1 MDIKTTLKASVAAA
15 ALFAFAAPVATTA
28 NADESLKSGNKNS
41 LTMSGQ
47 ISRALYWADDG
58 PHSGLFNTAGESAT
72 SRIRW
77 IAGATVNESVTVGGL
92 IEMEIPHSSDDSNA
106 KFSSAT
112 GANQGDETFGD
123 QNTWALRQEHI
134 WIKHKTMG
142 KLSLGKTSEPTDGG
156 WRANFAKNGGTGAN
170 YSHEAFGGSIE
181 FMIGNSFTGITAGAT
196 RSDLSPG
203 TKQSL
208 IRYDLPTLP
217 GGAKIGV
224 SLGANGATAVN
235 GSISGKAGAFST
247 KAGIGYKNLSSSSTS
262 EYGLAASLGALHSSG
277 IHASIGVAQQ
287 PIKTLTATAGN
298 KSHVGGNVGTNA
310 KIFAAGATGFAFG
323 YGRSLNAGARGQV
336 GETFAFTAAQYFDS
350 IGASV
355 TLVYRNHQY
364 ENERIS
370 HTGISDIDLLG
381 IHTVFKF

>member
-28 NADESLKSGNKNS
+28 NADSSLKSGNKNS

-47 ISRALYWADDG
+47 IARAIYWADDG
-58 PHSGLFNTAGESAT
+58 PHSGMFNTAGESAT

-77 IAGATVNESVTVGGL
+77 IAGATVSESVTVGGL

-106 KFSSAT
+106 KFDALS
-112 GANQGDETFGD
+112 GDETFGD

-170 YSHEAFGGSIE
+170 YSQEAFGGAIE
-181 FMIGNSFTGITAGAT
+181 FINGTSFTGVTVGAS

-203 TKQSL
+203 TKASI

-217 GGAKIGV
+217 GGATIGM
-224 SLGANGATAVN
+224 SLGATGAMAIN
-235 GSISGKAGAFST
+235 GSISGKAGDFTT
-247 KAGIGYKNLSSSSTS
+247 KAGIGYKNLSSTSTS
-262 EYGLAASLGALHSSG
+262 EYGLAAAVGALHSSG
-277 IHASIGVAQQ
+277 IHASIAVGRQ
-287 PIKTLTATAGN
+287 PAKTLSSTVGN
-298 KSHVGGNVGTNA
+298 KSHVGGQIGVNANVTD
-310 KIFAAGATGFAFG
+310 AGVTGFNFG
-323 YGRSLNAGARGQV
+323 YGKSLNANARGQV
-336 GETFAFTAAQYFDS
+336 GTSFAFTAAQYFDS
-350 IGASV
+350 IGASM

-364 ENERIS
+364 ENERLS
-370 HTGISDIDLLG
+370 HTGISDVDVIG
-381 IHTVFKF
+381 IHTVFSF